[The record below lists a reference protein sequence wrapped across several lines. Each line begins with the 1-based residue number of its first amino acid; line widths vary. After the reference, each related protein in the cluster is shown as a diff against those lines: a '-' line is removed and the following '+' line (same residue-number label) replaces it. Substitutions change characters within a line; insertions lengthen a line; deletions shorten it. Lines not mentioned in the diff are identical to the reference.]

1 MLLPSVC
8 GPCLACSG
16 RLAVGR
22 DGDTPWLSAPD
33 HPSLELSTQDLGR
46 PELCCPDLENGEIP
60 SVDIC
65 LSLSAGLMSYQQVGH
80 WAHHC
85 QEGTG
90 LRWGDPGPGASGPC
104 GRCGSGGPSDQDLQA
119 PQRHCQGSPGG
130 PVETFG
136 WRSSWEY
143 WHHFL
148 SFLGFPNLLGIF
160 YWFLVLNH
168 LLCWDSPCIGVRPRS
183 EGKVGGI
190 KRYARLGPEVLKRHK
205 RQGCH
210 WPRKQGG
217 QQVRPKPGSER
228 IWKGVWR
235 GGGWWETCRAAGANQ
250 PAMTKSCKKISF
262 GGIFVTFLHLW
273 SSRLSDVPFP
283 FYFASS
289 SHPHWGKTMIKY
301 NTNAAPNETDQEGV
315 FLLVPP
321 KMTKYW
327 FSNSE
332 KLIWDKS
339 KLQMDFSNIFRGNHK
354 KPCSSR
360 W

>member
-16 RLAVGR
+16 RRAVGR
-22 DGDTPWLSAPD
+22 GGDTPWLSAQD

-46 PELCCPDLENGEIP
+46 PELCCPDLENGEMP
-60 SVDIC
+60 SVYSILVFSIYISVW
-65 LSLSAGLMSYQQVGH
+65 LSFLAGRMSYQQVGH

-90 LRWGDPGPGASGPC
+90 LRWGGPGPGASGPC
-104 GRCGSGGPSDQDLQA
+104 GPCGSGGPSDPDPPA

-148 SFLGFPNLLGIF
+148 SFLAFPNLLGIF
-160 YWFLVLNH
+160 EWFLVFNH
-168 LLCWDSPCIGVRPRS
+168 HMCWDSPCIGVRPRS

-217 QQVRPKPGSER
+217 QQLDPNLGLNASGRESEE
-228 IWKGVWR
+228 GE
-235 GGGWWETCRAAGANQ
+235 GGGR
-250 PAMTKSCKKISF
+250 P
-262 GGIFVTFLHLW
+262 V
-273 SSRLSDVPFP
+273 V
-283 FYFASS
+283 
-289 SHPHWGKTMIKY
+289 
-301 NTNAAPNETDQEGV
+301 
-315 FLLVPP
+315 LLVRISLPRQKVVKILIRRYLCYLPP
-321 KMTKYW
+321 PLKLSAFRRA
-327 FSNSE
+327 FSLLFC
-332 KLIWDKS
+332 KLFTSPLRQSNDLIQHQRSSQWDRPTGCFFTGPS
-339 KLQMDFSNIFRGNHK
+339 KNDKVLIQQFWKVNMGQE
-354 KPCSSR
+354 
-360 W
+360 

>member
-16 RLAVGR
+16 RRAVGLG
-22 DGDTPWLSAPD
+22 GDTPWLSAPD

-90 LRWGDPGPGASGPC
+90 LRWGGPGLGASGPCGPCGSGGPC
-104 GRCGSGGPSDQDLQA
+104 GRCGSGGPSDQDPPA

-136 WRSSWEY
+136 WRSNWEY

-148 SFLGFPNLLGIF
+148 SFLGFPNLLGILE
-160 YWFLVLNH
+160 WFLVLNFH
-168 LLCWDSPCIGVRPRS
+168 ICWDSPCIGVRPRS

-217 QQVRPKPGSER
+217 QQVGPKPGSER

-250 PAMTKSCKKISF
+250 PAMTKNVKNSHSGIS
-262 GGIFVTFLHLW
+262 LLP
-273 SSRLSDVPFP
+273 SSTSEALCFPTCLFP
-283 FYFASS
+283 FILQAL
-289 SHPHWGKTMIKY
+289 HIPTEAKQWL
-301 NTNAAPNETDQEGV
+301 NTTPTVLPMRQTNWV

-321 KMTKYW
+321 K
-327 FSNSE
+327 NE
-332 KLIWDKS
+332 KVLI
-339 KLQMDFSNIFRGNHK
+339 Q
-354 KPCSSR
+354 
-360 W
+360 